1 MDSDCISYKDIDFLP
16 KLMSDYLE
24 EEPKLQSLFNLPPI
38 IAGFKNA
45 IANRQFSD
53 ENRAVLSAVL
63 KGQYLEISNSGQQLA
78 AIELLKKPTSFT
90 VTTGHQLCLG
100 TGPLYFIYKI
110 LSVVKLSLQ
119 LKKEFPENDFIPIYW
134 MATEDHD
141 FLEINHFHT
150 SKKKYEWE
158 GENDFAVGW
167 KQPEISN
174 LILEFEKD
182 IEKSASG
189 KKWIE
194 LIKEAYSKKDLASA
208 TRNLV
213 HSLLGKYGVV
223 IVDGD
228 DSQLKQLFAPKMKQE
243 IEHQT
248 SFNSVTETIK
258 QLNQIG
264 HKEQVSPRDINLF
277 YLSKTSRIRITKI
290 EGGFELADNSKAWT
304 NNEMINEITSSPE
317 LFSPN
322 VLLRPLYQEVIL
334 PNLSYTGGAGE
345 MSYWFELKS
354 MFENFEIDFPVLMLR
369 NSAVIVSRR
378 DVERMSKLKLK
389 WEDIFNSEVALEK
402 QLVEIH
408 GNPNL
413 NLDDYRS
420 RIESIF
426 IELKS
431 LAGSVDASLVPSSE
445 VSKTRSL
452 NAIDR
457 LEKKL
462 IRGEKLHLETD
473 LEMMY
478 RVKDSVF
485 PNGSFQERYYNISE
499 FYPQRGDRLFDEL
512 LEAFNPLQPDI
523 TILKL

>member
-1 MDSDCISYKDIDFLP
+1 M
-16 KLMSDYLE
+16 
-24 EEPKLQSLFNLPPI
+24 
-38 IAGFKNA
+38 
-45 IANRQFSD
+45 
-53 ENRAVLSAVL
+53 
-63 KGQYLEISNSGQQLA
+63 
-78 AIELLKKPTSFT
+78 
-90 VTTGHQLCLG
+90 
-100 TGPLYFIYKI
+100 
-110 LSVVKLSLQ
+110 
-119 LKKEFPENDFIPIYW
+119 
-134 MATEDHD
+134 
-141 FLEINHFHT
+141 
-150 SKKKYEWE
+150 
-158 GENDFAVGW
+158 
-167 KQPEISN
+167 
-174 LILEFEKD
+174 
-182 IEKSASG
+182 
-189 KKWIE
+189 
-194 LIKEAYSKKDLASA
+194 ASA

>member
-1 MDSDCISYKDIDFLP
+1 
-16 KLMSDYLE
+16 
-24 EEPKLQSLFNLPPI
+24 
-38 IAGFKNA
+38 
-45 IANRQFSD
+45 
-53 ENRAVLSAVL
+53 
-63 KGQYLEISNSGQQLA
+63 
-78 AIELLKKPTSFT
+78 
-90 VTTGHQLCLG
+90 
-100 TGPLYFIYKI
+100 
-110 LSVVKLSLQ
+110 
-119 LKKEFPENDFIPIYW
+119 
-134 MATEDHD
+134 
-141 FLEINHFHT
+141 
-150 SKKKYEWE
+150 
-158 GENDFAVGW
+158 
-167 KQPEISN
+167 
-174 LILEFEKD
+174 
-182 IEKSASG
+182 
-189 KKWIE
+189 
-194 LIKEAYSKKDLASA
+194 
-208 TRNLV
+208 
-213 HSLLGKYGVV
+213 
-223 IVDGD
+223 
-228 DSQLKQLFAPKMKQE
+228 
-243 IEHQT
+243 
-248 SFNSVTETIK
+248 
-258 QLNQIG
+258 
-264 HKEQVSPRDINLF
+264 
-277 YLSKTSRIRITKI
+277 
-290 EGGFELADNSKAWT
+290 
-304 NNEMINEITSSPE
+304 
-317 LFSPN
+317 
-322 VLLRPLYQEVIL
+322 
-334 PNLSYTGGAGE
+334 
-345 MSYWFELKS
+345 